1 MVKKKVLPE
10 VPPIEEAAAPNASDA
25 QQSKQKKR
33 RKKTPLT
40 HKKKSKYPPIPKPK
54 KRGRPKMLVRKPSAH
69 PFDGGRA
76 PRKIYAGGEVL
87 YGDERYC
94 MRCSEQLNE
103 DEGDKVQP
111 WLDPHVCSV
120 CRKKGGDADRIEWR
134 LLNGGLFDECVRER
148 DESGALSRVESARV
162 TMTAFKT
169 YRSNDELYD
178 AFRFLRKCQPLLHAQ
193 LF

>member
-1 MVKKKVLPE
+1 M
-10 VPPIEEAAAPNASDA
+10 
-25 QQSKQKKR
+25 
-33 RKKTPLT
+33 
-40 HKKKSKYPPIPKPK
+40 
-54 KRGRPKMLVRKPSAH
+54 
-69 PFDGGRA
+69 

-162 TMTAFKT
+162 TITVFKT
-169 YRSNDELYD
+169 HRSISMS
-178 AFRFLRKCQPLLHAQ
+178 FTTRFVFYPNAGRYFTPN
-193 LF
+193 FFS